1 MTIIKSIFLI
11 LLITAKSS
19 FAGDFDNLEVIGKTP
34 LSFLG
39 FKLYDIELRGE
50 SSEFSYDQKLAIRI
64 IYNKNFSKEELIN
77 TSIDEICRI
86 NSLKKE
92 DVEMIYR
99 KNFAKLFVDVKKGD
113 TKIAIFNPKFVLEF
127 YYNDQL
133 TGKINDVVFARRFID
148 IWLSDKA
155 RFKKVRDILIGI
167 K

>member
-50 SSEFSYDQKLAIRI
+50 SSEFFYDQKLAIRI

-92 DVEMIYR
+92 DIEMIYR

-113 TKIAIFNPKFVLEF
+113 TKIAIFNPKFGLEF